1 MRKNY
6 YLHGFHSVSPSPWPM
21 LTGVSVFNLAV
32 SFIIWVKLGSPYLMC
47 INLTTIAFI
56 FGLWMRDIV
65 REATYQGAHTLR
77 TVYMHKMGF
86 YLFVLSEFMFFL
98 SFFWAFAHSALSPA
112 IEIGCKWPPE
122 GIEAIRPWNL
132 PALNTITL
140 IWSGLFAST
149 SHHFVKGGKKNWAM
163 KALAFSIWLGV
174 FFTIIQYIEFKNCP
188 YTIADSVF
196 GSCFFI
202 LTGFHGIH
210 VLVGTIFL
218 IVTYYR
224 LKLGHF
230 TINRHLGLECA
241 ILYWHF
247 VDGIWIAVFFIV
259 YVWSY
264 YEFPKDSWWPR
275 PVLNS
280 TWYNKIDGGFYH
292 KKKNTL

>member
-21 LTGVSVFNLAV
+21 LTGVSVFNMAIGFVL
-32 SFIIWVKLGSPYLMC
+32 WVKKGFPYLM
-47 INLTTIAFI
+47 LLSLATIAGI

-86 YLFVLSEFMFFL
+86 YLFVLSEFMFFV
-98 SFFWAFAHSALSPA
+98 SFFWAFAHAALSPS
-112 IEIGCKWPPE
+112 IEIGCRWPPE
-122 GIEAIRPWNL
+122 GVEAIRPWNL
-132 PALNTITL
+132 PALNTIIL

-149 SHHFVKGGKKNWAM
+149 SHHFVKGGKKDWAM
-163 KALAFSIWLGV
+163 KSLAISIWLGV
-174 FFTIIQYIEFKNCP
+174 LFTIVQYVEFRNCP

-202 LTGFHGIH
+202 LTGFHGVH
-210 VLVGTIFL
+210 VLVGTVFL
-218 IVTYYR
+218 IVMYYR
-224 LKLGHF
+224 LKWGHF

-241 ILYWHF
+241 VLYWHF

-264 YEFPKDSWWPR
+264 YEFKKGSWVPH
-275 PVLNS
+275 PVTYS
-280 TWYNKIDGGFYH
+280 TYYNKINGGFYS
-292 KKKNTL
+292 KNNN